1 MGNLSK
7 EFKIK
12 LLRKDKS
19 KRYRGARSMVN
30 KKVLL
35 ITGATRG
42 IGLTTAI
49 RFAKEGYCL
58 AINGK
63 NGETGKKVIAHLKIQ
78 GYEAEFFLTD
88 ITKEEQVNKMVIAVF
103 QKYGRIDV
111 LVNNAGGLLGRHSVE
126 EMDTVFWNKVLD
138 LNLHNPFYCTRAVIP
153 YMKDTGGSIV
163 NIASIAAY
171 NGGGPGIAAYAAAKA
186 GILAFT
192 RATAKELIP
201 FNIRVNAVSPG
212 VIDTEFHSQTNKELM
227 ESWKQ
232 GIPAKRFGTAE
243 EVANAIYF
251 LTSDQAS
258 YLVGEV
264 IQINGGQDFR

>member
-1 MGNLSK
+1 MQ
-7 EFKIK
+7 
-12 LLRKDKS
+12 
-19 KRYRGARSMVN
+19 N

-49 RFAKEGYCL
+49 RFAKEGYVL
-58 AINGK
+58 AINGID
-63 NGETGKKVIAHLKIQ
+63 EHAGKEAIAQLESQ
-78 GYEAEFFLTD
+78 GYEASFFLAD
-88 ITKEEQVNKMVIAVF
+88 VTKEEQVNKMVKAVAE
-103 QKYGRIDV
+103 KYGRIDV
-111 LVNNAGGLLGRHSVE
+111 LVNNAGGLLGRYPVE
-126 EMDTVFWNKVLD
+126 EMNTAFWNKVLD
-138 LNLHNPFYCTRAVIP
+138 LNLHNPFYCTRAVTP
-153 YMKDTGGSIV
+153 YMKNTGGSII
-163 NIASIAAY
+163 NITSIAAY
-171 NGGGPGIAAYAAAKA
+171 NGGGPGIAAYAVAKA

-192 RATAKELIP
+192 RSTAKELMP
-201 FNIRVNAVSPG
+201 LNIRVNAVSPG

-243 EVANAIYF
+243 EVANVIYF
-251 LTSDQAS
+251 LTSEQAS